1 MCVTK
6 GQQSSGIHVK
16 GAVEVM
22 KGGVYATRGERK
34 DNSSRQGRTK
44 KRVNDLEAPKVR
56 GSEGGNWKKKA
67 VVREWEV

>member
-1 MCVTK
+1 
-6 GQQSSGIHVK
+6 
-16 GAVEVM
+16 M